1 MSFHPREPQFAA
13 QRRALRRYRIVV
25 GIDLSEYSDIV
36 LEHALDQAARHHS
49 PELHFLTV
57 CEKRKASTEDCKHA
71 LWERVYPV
79 LETFNQWGT
88 EWRAR
93 LHVRR
98 GRPDEQIA
106 ALAADITADLIVVG
120 NFGLHNRGARYKNLP
135 NGVLADAIC
144 PTLVVTAP
152 PAIDTQQCPACNNV
166 RELTDCDRW
175 FCEDHVASAKRTQS
189 VTTPMTVW
197 NGGRF
202 AVERAA

>member
-1 MSFHPREPQFAA
+1 MSSQPRDPAFAG
-13 QRRALRRYRIVV
+13 RRLRRYRIVA

-36 LEHALDQAARHHS
+36 LEHALDQAARHHQ

-57 CEKRKASTEDCKHA
+57 CEKRKASTEDCKQA
-71 LWERVYPV
+71 LWERVYPL

-106 ALAADITADLIVVG
+106 ALAADINADLIVVG

-135 NGVLADAIC
+135 NGVLADAVC

-152 PAIDTQQCPACNNV
+152 PALDTKQCPACNNI

-175 FCEDHVASAKRTQS
+175 FCDRHTSRGDSYA
-189 VTTPMTVW
+189 TTPMTVW
-197 NGGRF
+197 SGGRF
-202 AVERAA
+202 AVEKAA